1 MMVTPVDFDL
11 GNANADIQGKCNQIW
26 QSITTNLQ
34 GEVMR
39 GIEAIVDSQ
48 FFQLLVTHAK
58 VEKYYVNAE
67 QALELVSIA
76 RRQRD
81 GNMWGREFLLNRIL
95 FREYYG
101 SAPTVL
107 AGVPTTSPFW
117 AAKTGTAYP
126 AGTMNTFRTYD
137 APANDIR
144 FVNTVGQEIYVSPEI
159 LDHGQGVEL
168 KSESNALAVCRRPE
182 ALVQLISSS

>member
-1 MMVTPVDFDL
+1 MTPMIL
-11 GNANADIQGKCNQIW
+11 MTGADKG
-26 QSITTNLQ
+26 
-34 GEVMR
+34 GV
-39 GIEAIVDSQ
+39 G
-48 FFQLLVTHAK
+48 
-58 VEKYYVNAE
+58 
-67 QALELVSIA
+67 ELVSIA

-81 GNMWGREFLLNRIL
+81 GNMWGREFLLNRVL
-95 FREYYG
+95 FREHYG
-101 SAPTVL
+101 AAPTVIN
-107 AGVPTTSPFW
+107 GVPTTAPFW

-126 AGTMNTFRTYD
+126 AGTMQMFRTYD